1 MQIEPPAAGAVQK
14 KDVCIKRM
22 EMQDLHG
29 GNKMRIRMRGYFNDE
44 LLAC

>member
-1 MQIEPPAAGAVQK
+1 MQIEPPAADAVQHT
-14 KDVCIKRM
+14 DACNKRM